1 MSSSPLTMMD
11 PATTTLVAAAGQVSC
26 DLGSQSAILNLE
38 SGIYYG
44 LDSVGS
50 RVWELLQQP
59 RLLADIERCL
69 LAEYEVEPERLTPEL
84 GALCRTMADAGLV
97 EIRNGNRA

>member
-1 MSSSPLTMMD
+1 MSSCQVTTMD
-11 PATTTLVAAAGQVSC
+11 PATTTLVAAAEQVSC
-26 DLGSQSAILNLE
+26 DLGSQRAILNLK

-59 RLLADIERCL
+59 RSLAELERCL

-84 GALCRTMADAGLV
+84 GALCRTMAEAGLV
-97 EIRNGNRA
+97 EIRNGGRS